1 MDIFEFIETYLDK
14 KVDYDGYYGAQCV
27 DLFRQY
33 CSDVLKIPRT
43 ESVLGAKD
51 IVEHYEELPITK
63 EHFELLSAK
72 EAKLGDIVIWGST
85 ATNQYGHIA
94 IVLANL
100 GNRFIVLEQDGF
112 KQDGTKLAYRSADN
126 IIGILRKRSKQ

>member
-1 MDIFEFIETYLDK
+1 MDIFEFIETYLGK
-14 KVDYDGYYGAQCV
+14 KVDYDGCYGAQCV

-33 CSDVLKIPRT
+33 CSDVLKVPRT

-51 IVEHYEELPITK
+51 IAEHYEELPITK
-63 EHFELLSAK
+63 KHFEMLNVK
-72 EAKLGDIVIWGST
+72 EAKLGDIAIWGNTTS
-85 ATNQYGHIA
+85 NQYGHIA

-100 GNRFIVLEQDGF
+100 GSRLIVLEQDGY
-112 KQDGTKLAYRSADN
+112 KQDGTKLAYRSTDN